1 MWDYWQHIGVY
12 AYRRNALMR
21 LVKLPSGKLEQA
33 EKLEQLRALEN
44 GIPIRMVTTEYNGM
58 GVDTLEDLLNLEILL
73 KEMNYEV

>member
-1 MWDYWQHIGVY
+1 V
-12 AYRRNALMR
+12 
-21 LVKLPSGKLEQA
+21 